1 MAPVGSSMAS
11 PVSAINELVEIAG
24 EACQIEHA
32 TAEPN
37 NVVFDPSKH
46 LAFVPPSKVHTMVEL
61 GYPNSRGVSPVG
73 VSEPF
78 PLFSAEAIEQMRK
91 EVLTEEV
98 YSNHKYSSEIAQCQ
112 LRGYAAECAPFVYDA
127 WKNPETL
134 AIISKVAG
142 VDLVPVMDFELGH
155 VNISGHSEEEKHNA
169 PKKAEVLGK
178 GIAVKPSDDDA
189 IVDWHTDS
197 YPFVCVTMLSDCTNM
212 IGGETALRTGNGE
225 IVKVRGPQK
234 GSAVILQG
242 RYIEHKALRALGAT
256 ERITMVTSF
265 RPRASSVKD
274 DTVLTTV
281 RPISNLNELYHQFT
295 EYRFELLSERLRDVN
310 RLMRDQ
316 QRARRTF
323 DTRAA
328 KNFIREQINFLEHM
342 DKEIVEDEKVI
353 KGVFD
358 DSHLISEDLKRE
370 HSRKRALADAE

>member
-1 MAPVGSSMAS
+1 MAHVRASMAS
-11 PVSAINELVEIAG
+11 PVRETVDIDVK
-24 EACQIEHA
+24 EACQTEKV
-32 TAEPN
+32 TPEPN

-46 LAFVPPSKVHTMVEL
+46 LAFVPPSKVHTMEDL
-61 GYPNSRGVSPVG
+61 GYPNSRGVSSVG

-78 PLFSAEAIEQMRK
+78 PLFSAEAVEQMRK
-91 EVLTEEV
+91 EVLTDEV
-98 YSNHKYSSEIAQCQ
+98 YAKHKYSSEIAKCQ

-142 VDLVPVMDFELGH
+142 VELVPVMDFELGH
-155 VNISGHSEEEKHNA
+155 VNISVQSEEGKHEA
-169 PKKAEVLGK
+169 LKKAGALGK
-178 GIAVKPSDDDA
+178 GIDIKPSDDDA

-197 YPFVCVTMLSDCTNM
+197 YPFVCVTMLSDCTDM

-225 IVKVRGPQK
+225 ILKVRGPQK

-242 RYIEHKALRALGAT
+242 RYIEHKALRALGTT

-265 RPRASSVKD
+265 RPRASSAKD

-281 RPISNLNELYHQFT
+281 RPISDLSELYHQFA
-295 EYRFELLSERLRDVN
+295 EYRFEILGERLRDAN

-316 QRARRTF
+316 KRARRTF

-328 KNFIREQINFLEHM
+328 KVFIQEQIEFLTHM
-342 DKEIVEDEKVI
+342 NNEIVEYDKVI
-353 KGVFD
+353 KGVLD
-358 DSHLISEDLKRE
+358 DSHLVSEDLKLER
-370 HSRKRALADAE
+370 SRKRALAEVE